1 MKTGKIKFRTK
12 ERNYYFAQWE
22 GNQRNFFQRENS
34 HEKCKRIIKVLRNI
48 CTYSFLQEPWC
59 SRAFPGSVVKNPP
72 AKQETWVRSLGGEDP
87 LRRKW
92 QTTPVFLS
100 GECHGQR
107 SMVGY
112 SPWGHKESHN

>member
-72 AKQETWVRSLGGEDP
+72 AKQETWVWSLGREDP
-87 LRRKW
+87 LEKKMSP
-92 QTTPVFLS
+92 TPVFLP
-100 GECHGQR
+100 G
-107 SMVGY
+107 
-112 SPWGHKESHN
+112 ESHGHRSLAGHGPQGRRVGQD